1 MRELTFHEVSCVSGA
16 AVESNSLLA
25 AGAVG
30 LLVSIP
36 VIVGGAVLGVPTL
49 GLGFIA
55 MAAGIVGTALSGVA
69 IILGIVQSAAGSDTT
84 A

>member
-1 MRELTFHEVSCVSGA
+1 MRELTFQEVTCVSGA
-16 AVESNSLLA
+16 GESSDLISGGLL
-25 AGAVG
+25 G

-36 VIVGGAVLGVPTL
+36 VIVGGAILGIPTL

-69 IILGIVQSAAGSDTT
+69 IISGLVQSSEA
-84 A
+84 